1 MPGKHSTMK
10 MSHAKM
16 KTPMDM
22 KTPMKKMDPMYNGE
36 PGVQKE
42 DFKQFMKMKSP
53 AKLGSAYKLD
63 KSAFKMKN
71 GPMKMYGDKAGSMA
85 KMAGVMKMK
94 TPMDMKSPMKNTDVT
109 EEYKK
114 KGNEATRKHIAEG
127 GKVIK
132 DKNGQLKLTKQGNT
146 LYLSITNKNKTND
159 ILILQKYGNVQSKTK

>member
-10 MSHAKM
+10 MSPKKM

-22 KTPMKKMDPMYNGE
+22 KTPMKANKFIGAKMAAEKSGADSFEVDGKTFPLQMKEPMKMGSA
-36 PGVQKE
+36 
-42 DFKQFMKMKSP
+42 MKMKSP
-53 AKLGSAYKLD
+53 AKMGSAYKLD

-94 TPMDMKSPMKNTDVT
+94 TPMDMKSPMKETDVT

-114 KGNEATRKHIAEG
+114 KGNKETKEFIAAG
-127 GKVIK
+127 GKVIRKK
-132 DKNGQLKLTKQGNT
+132 DG
-146 LYLSITNKNKTND
+146 S
-159 ILILQKYGNVQSKTK
+159 LIKTK

>member
-94 TPMDMKSPMKNTDVT
+94 TPMKTSLTIIRHFRSQVQAGSSQAMV
-109 EEYKK
+109 YKIIPK
-114 KGNEATRKHIAEG
+114 MHKPAPRVSGTLAACTRP
-127 GKVIK
+127 
-132 DKNGQLKLTKQGNT
+132 
-146 LYLSITNKNKTND
+146 
-159 ILILQKYGNVQSKTK
+159 